1 MSSFPQHADNINRLK
16 NMGFDVSEAYEDGEV
31 SMDSWGY
38 DELVYLMEEIIYELE
53 NSNFKLEK

>member
-1 MSSFPQHADNINRLK
+1 MSSFPQHKDNINRLK

-31 SMDSWGY
+31 SMDSWSY

-53 NSNFKLEK
+53 NSDFKLEK